1 MGPKSRSQPFLF
13 LWVVIPSFVVACN
26 NGNSSG
32 AGVTKNQTPVVPG
45 NQAQG
50 SVDGGG
56 GNYVGSE
63 PDQIKAIFQGD
74 NGFNLK
80 ETVKD
85 VFKTIEFQVTN
96 KFIGADVESIFSR
109 MLGPDFSGDPLEIY
123 KDIEGSPYE
132 LKSDGSCL
140 ENDGFKDASTKI
152 DKKASSI
159 CFSLEGLKRLP
170 IQAVPFQLV
179 ALAVH
184 EHAHH
189 YGFGEADAVKAQK
202 QVLKT
207 MNQGILNGIYME
219 TVGAAGSIREDAA
232 RILENMSSKFSD
244 KLLCTHL
251 STIDSTASKLV
262 DLSAKIEHEF
272 ELRMLVTALDYQ
284 FGLTKQSLTG
294 VDELRKLTRGMLAFC
309 GEDSL
314 LDPIWAERVD
324 EGDRKK
330 LQAALERVR
339 SLAHQLVLQATN
351 LSKQRKN

>member
-1 MGPKSRSQPFLF
+1 MGPMSKSRLVLSLCIAVTG
-13 LWVVIPSFVVACN
+13 LVAACN
-26 NGNSSG
+26 KGNPSSTGG
-32 AGVTKNQTPVVPG
+32 ATNQPPVAHN

-50 SVDGGG
+50 GVDGGG

-63 PDQIKAIFQGD
+63 PEQIKAIFHGD

-96 KFIGADVESIFSR
+96 KFIDADVESIFSR
-109 MLGPDFSGDPLEIY
+109 MLGQNFSGDSLEIY
-123 KDIEGSPYE
+123 KDIESSPYE

-140 ENDGFKDASTKI
+140 EDGGFKDASTKI
-152 DKKASSI
+152 DKKESPI
-159 CFSLEGLKRLP
+159 CFSLDGLKRLP

-189 YGFGEADAVKAQK
+189 YGFDEADAVKAQK

-219 TVGAAGSIREDAA
+219 TVGAAGSVRDHAA
-232 RILENMSSKFSD
+232 RLLENMSSKFAD
-244 KLLCTHL
+244 KLRCKHL

-262 DLSAKIEHEF
+262 DLSVKIEHEF
-272 ELRMLVTALDYQ
+272 EFRMLVTALDYQ

-294 VDELRKLTRGMLAFC
+294 VDELRRLTRGMLAFC
-309 GEDSL
+309 GEDPMI
-314 LDPIWAERVD
+314 DPIWAERVD

-330 LQAALERVR
+330 LQVALERVR
-339 SLAHQLVLQATN
+339 SVAHQLVHQAIN